1 MTTFL
6 KWQDTDIGSK
16 DRIIADLFS
25 YLSVR
30 WYPVNVIGSNTFDIF
45 NMYAL
50 ELASASAEVRQVY
63 DDLFIGS
70 VRTTPVGDNSTS
82 KMYDNFG
89 VILGADK
96 LFNQDYNLY
105 SNTYSLQSYRQE
117 LRLLGE
123 AFFSGIS
130 IEGLSRVG
138 QAYTG
143 IAPVILEPLKYYP
156 GWALTT
162 YTGSVAAVGSDVLTL
177 SGSVPRIGSV
187 IPYTIYDPVFVAG
200 DGYAVSN
207 SVLGYN
213 TTIRDEQY
221 YYSGLSVYTFGASAS
236 VHDSSF
242 QSSIEQSMLRVIKG
256 DQKPKFYYSTNF
268 ASYRPATGSLST
280 GSVVDSVFSISSNG
294 YLYNANPTAVEGST
308 FTGNSIL
315 CYPADCL
322 WDDSIYDSDAV
333 WDLGTAGS
341 GSNYNYY
348 YDWLVLTRNDARY
361 TMSIRTYPLASIPST
376 VYYRDYNPEPIKLL
390 SHSSASVSSTAL
402 AHWVFGDPNV
412 IWDISKSAYNLYPVV
427 GSVIPAPVFGRSED
441 RSGYQ
446 STGNGFVYTKSSTAI
461 QSSDTSFAIEMWV
474 KGVDTQGS
482 GSSWNIGMKHTASTD
497 YTENLTANGYLFKVD
512 GSTNRL
518 VFNLQN
524 ATQQSFS
531 ASIGSYFNEQPS
543 RYHYFA
549 TTYVSGS
556 VYLYA
561 DDQVLLAKESSL
573 INAPG
578 VVTAYLSIFASGSG
592 FGIDEMV
599 YSPGFLT
606 PEMAKARFEATKP
619 RLLRVGVE
627 RETDFHYV
635 QPKLTA
641 YASGSNEVE
650 FHQFNVKWL
659 PNGLTALFDKKKS
672 DVFDLP
678 LFKV

>member
-1 MTTFL
+1 MAIFL
-6 KWQDTDIGSK
+6 KWQNTDVGSK

-45 NMYAL
+45 NMYSL
-50 ELASASAEVRQVY
+50 ELASASAEVRQAY
-63 DDLFIGS
+63 DDLFISS
-70 VRTTPVGDNSTS
+70 VRTTPIGSNSTS

-89 VILGADK
+89 VIFGVDK
-96 LFNQDYNLY
+96 LFNQDYELY
-105 SNTYSLQSYRQE
+105 SNSYSLQSYRQE

-143 IAPVILEPLKYYP
+143 IAPVVLEPLKYYP

-162 YTGSVAAVGSDVLTL
+162 YTGSVASVGSDVLIL

-187 IPYTIYDPVFVAG
+187 IPYTVYDPVFVAG
-200 DGYAVSN
+200 EGYAVSN

-213 TTIRDEQY
+213 TTIRDEQF

-236 VHDSSF
+236 VYDSSF

-268 ASYRPATGSLST
+268 ASYRPST
-280 GSVVDSVFSISSNG
+280 GYPSTSSVVDSVFSISSDG
-294 YLYNANPTAVEGST
+294 YLYNANPTAIGGSS

-315 CYPADCL
+315 CSPA
-322 WDDSIYDSDAV
+322 
-333 WDLGTAGS
+333 TGS
-341 GSNYNYY
+341 CNYY
-348 YDWLVLTRNDARY
+348 YDWLVLNKNDSRY
-361 TMSIRTYPLASIPST
+361 TMSIRTYPSASIPST
-376 VYYRDYNPEPIKLL
+376 VYYRDYDLEPIRLL
-390 SHSSASVSSTAL
+390 SHPSASVSSLAL
-402 AHWVFGDPNV
+402 AHWVFGDLNA
-412 IWDISKSAYNLYPVV
+412 IWDISKSAYNLYPAS
-427 GSVIPAPVFGRSED
+427 GSGNPVPLFGRSED

-446 STGNGFVYTKSSTAI
+446 SNGNGFAYAKTSTSI
-461 QSSDTSFAIEMWV
+461 QGTDTSFAIEMWV
-474 KGVDTQGS
+474 KGVDTHGS

-497 YTENLTANGYLFKVD
+497 YTGNLTSNGYLFKVD
-512 GSTNRL
+512 GATNQL

-524 ATQQSFS
+524 TTQQSFS

-561 DDQVLLAKESSL
+561 DDQVLLTNASSSVGL
-573 INAPG
+573 PG
-578 VVTAYLSIFASGSG
+578 VGTAYLSIFASGSG

-599 YSPGFLT
+599 YSPVFLT
-606 PEMAKARFEATKP
+606 PEMAKTRFEATKP
-619 RLLRVGVE
+619 RLLRIGVE
-627 RETDFHYV
+627 RVEVSQYC
-635 QPKLTA
+635 QPKFTA
-641 YASGSNEVE
+641 YASGSNEIE

-659 PNGLTALFDKKKS
+659 PEGLTALFDKKKS
-672 DVFDLP
+672 DVFDVP
-678 LFKV
+678 LFLVTGSVI